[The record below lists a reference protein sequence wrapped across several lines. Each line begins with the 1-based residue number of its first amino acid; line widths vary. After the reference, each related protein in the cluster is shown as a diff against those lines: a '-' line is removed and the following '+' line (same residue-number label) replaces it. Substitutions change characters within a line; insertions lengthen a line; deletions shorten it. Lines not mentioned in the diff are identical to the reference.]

1 MKGKKGLIGSIISGI
16 TFLAMIG
23 IFLAV
28 LAQFDGNLGDMFRW
42 ILDTCWS
49 FIISVRD
56 TLASWETFQGL
67 F

>member
-1 MKGKKGLIGSIISGI
+1 MKSKKGLIGSIISGI
-16 TFLAMIG
+16 TFLIMVG

-28 LAQFDGNLGDMFRW
+28 LAQFNGDLGAMFQW